1 MDRRD
6 FIVGSASAAIG
17 LYAGAARAAEPWEDL
32 LAKLYPAAKQ
42 DGELVFNSERIEEV
56 GGKEGIAQ
64 FSKRYPGVKVT
75 FAGFAGSQLPSRI
88 ASEAKAGKIS
98 IDMFRSDPDRAQPM
112 LDRDLLM
119 KIDPKEISV
128 APVETYLAD
137 HFVKLSDHISN
148 FAFNSDLVKPAD
160 LPKSYEDLLAPK
172 WKGKLVLDARGG
184 QIAHL
189 LSEKIWDEK
198 KFWDF
203 VDALKMQAPIWTTR
217 NTEAMNKIVSG
228 EGLVGTGSYD
238 AVEQL
243 KATGAP
249 IEFLFL
255 SPALSQVRGAAIVQ
269 GAAHPNAAKLFL
281 GWLLSPE
288 GAKARDKNAA
298 GTISPGT
305 ALYEKVTARGA
316 KVVFEKNIDQIM
328 ARDAVGKEITKRWGV
343 LK

>member
-1 MDRRD
+1 MDRRK
-6 FIVGSASAAIG
+6 FIVGSASAVTA
-17 LYAGAARAAEPWEDL
+17 LYAGGARATEPWEDL
-32 LAKLYPAAKQ
+32 LAKLYPAAKK
-42 DGELVFNSERIEEV
+42 DGEFVFNSERIEEA
-56 GGKEGIAQ
+56 GGKDGIAQ
-64 FSKRYPGVKVT
+64 FSKRFPGVKVT
-75 FAGFAGSQLPSRI
+75 FAGMAGSQLPSRI
-88 ASEAKAGKIS
+88 ASEAKAGKVS
-98 IDMFRSDPDRAQPM
+98 IDIFRSDPNRAQP
-112 LDRDLLM
+112 LFERDLLM
-119 KIDPKEISV
+119 KVDPKEISV
-128 APVETYLAD
+128 APVETYFAD

-148 FAFNSDLVKPAD
+148 FTFNSDLVKPAD

-189 LSEKIWDEK
+189 LSEKIWEEK

-255 SPALSQVRGAAIVQ
+255 SPALSQVRGAAIV
-269 GAAHPNAAKLFL
+269 GAGAHPNAAKLFL

-288 GAKARDKNAA
+288 GSKARDKNAV

-305 ALYEKVTARGA
+305 DLYEKITARGA
-316 KVVFEKNIDQIM
+316 KIVFEKNIDQIM
-328 ARDAVGKEITKRWGV
+328 ARDAVGEQITKRWGV

>member
-1 MDRRD
+1 MDRRE
-6 FIVGSASAAIG
+6 FMVGSAVAAAG
-17 LYAGAARAAEPWEDL
+17 LYAGAARATEPWEDL

-42 DGELVFNSERIEEV
+42 DGEFVFNSERIEEV
-56 GGKEGIAQ
+56 GGKDGIAQ

-75 FAGFAGSQLPSRI
+75 FAGMAGSELPSRI
-88 ASEAKAGKIS
+88 ASEAKAGKVS
-98 IDMFRSDPDRAQPM
+98 IDIFRADPDRAQPIFE
-112 LDRDLLM
+112 RGFLM

-128 APVETYLAD
+128 DPVATYLDD
-137 HFVKLSDHISN
+137 HFIKLSDHISN
-148 FAFNSDLVKPAD
+148 FAYNTDLLKPAD

-172 WKGKLVLDARGG
+172 WKGRLVLDARGG

-203 VDALKMQAPIWTTR
+203 VDALKKQDPIWTTR
-217 NTEAMNKIVSG
+217 NTEAMSKIVSG

-238 AVEQL
+238 AVEQM

-249 IEFLFL
+249 IEFLFV
-255 SPALSQVRGAAIVQ
+255 SPSLSQVRGAAIVQ

-288 GAKARDKNAA
+288 GLKVRDKNAV

-305 ALYEKVTARGA
+305 DLYEKVQARGA
-316 KVVFEKNIDQIM
+316 QIVFEKDIDQIM
-328 ARDAVGKEITKRWGV
+328 ARDAVGEQITKRWGV

>member
-1 MDRRD
+1 MDRRN
-6 FIVGSASAAIG
+6 FIVGSASFVTG
-17 LYAGAARAAEPWEDL
+17 LYVGTARAAEPWEDL

-42 DGELVFNSERIEEV
+42 DGELIFNSERIEEV
-56 GGKEGIAQ
+56 GGKDGIAQ

-75 FAGFAGSQLPSRI
+75 FAGMAGSQLPSRI
-88 ASEAKAGKIS
+88 ASEARAGKVS
-98 IDMFRSDPDRAQPM
+98 IDMFRSDPDRAKP
-112 LDRDLLM
+112 LVERGLLL
-119 KIDPKEISV
+119 KVDPKEISV
-128 APVETYLAD
+128 APVETYLGD
-137 HFVKLSDHISN
+137 HFFKLSDHITN
-148 FAFNSDLVKPAD
+148 FAFNTDLVKPAD

-172 WKGKLVLDARGG
+172 WKGKLALDARGG

-189 LSEKIWDEK
+189 LSQNIWSEK

-203 VDALKMQAPIWTTR
+203 VDGLKMQAPIWTTR
-217 NTEAMNKIVSG
+217 NTEAMNKIVAG
-228 EGLVGTGSYD
+228 EGLIGTGSYD

-255 SPALSQVRGAAIVQ
+255 SPSLAQVRGAAIVQ
-269 GAAHPNAAKLFL
+269 GGAHPNAAKLFL

-288 GAKARDKNAA
+288 GSKLRDRNAA
-298 GTISPGT
+298 GTLSSGT

-316 KVVFEKNIDQIM
+316 EVVFERNMEQIM
-328 ARDAVGKEITKRWGV
+328 ARDAVGEQITKRWGV